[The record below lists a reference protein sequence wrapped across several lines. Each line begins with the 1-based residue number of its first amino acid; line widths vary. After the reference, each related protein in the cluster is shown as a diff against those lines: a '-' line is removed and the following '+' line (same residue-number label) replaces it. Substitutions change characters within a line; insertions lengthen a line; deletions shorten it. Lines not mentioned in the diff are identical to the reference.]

1 MDKVRAAA
9 HPGGMNEDQD
19 RGAGAPSQRW
29 RTLPPRVDLR
39 DTIAVQETPP
49 KPEVISTPA
58 DPLREAVNVGG

>member
-1 MDKVRAAA
+1 
-9 HPGGMNEDQD
+9 MNEDQD